1 MKPSIPLRAL
11 LAFALVG
18 STGACAV
25 PLAVTGA
32 SYAADGGL
40 LLASDKTSADH
51 LISMVSKQDC
61 ALWRAVRGRVVCRP
75 REGDSDPYKVDYAS
89 AERVVSED
97 GVRYVA
103 PLRPAEDAPAASWDA
118 AAYGQA
124 APSSPE
130 PPSPDK
136 AAPSSTAVAN
146 AAAAAAPAPQATAEP
161 VAEPPAAAVPVPPRP
176 KKAKVRSVR
185 KPSRGRAASG
195 S

>member
-1 MKPSIPLRAL
+1 MKRRFPFVRAL

-18 STGACAV
+18 STGACGV

-40 LLASDKTSADH
+40 LLTSDKTSADH

-75 REGDSDPYKVDYAS
+75 RQGDTDPYNVDYVS

-124 APSSPE
+124 APSSPG
-130 PPSPDK
+130 K
-136 AAPSSTAVAN
+136 AASPPTAVAD
-146 AAAAAAPAPQATAEP
+146 APTPASASETIAEP
-161 VAEPPAAAVPVPPRP
+161 VAEPAAASAAPASAKP
-176 KKAKVRSVR
+176 KKAKVRAVR
-185 KPSRGRAASG
+185 KSSRGRAASG